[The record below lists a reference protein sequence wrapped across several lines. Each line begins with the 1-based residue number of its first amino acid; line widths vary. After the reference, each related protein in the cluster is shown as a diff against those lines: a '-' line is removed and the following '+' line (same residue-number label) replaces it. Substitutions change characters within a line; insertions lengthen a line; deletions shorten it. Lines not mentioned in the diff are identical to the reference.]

1 MRCEQCGQTS
11 DASETSCSNCGASF
25 PSLEPDIETLESEL
39 EAPILGSPLAAIYVP
54 IFVAIGTTIV
64 SLFVLLLSQFV
75 GLLNQVGP
83 TIVVL
88 AMVTIAGVGP
98 LVGLTMWLRSRMHHS
113 DE

>member
-11 DASETSCSNCGASF
+11 DASETSCPNCGASF
-25 PSLEPDIETLESEL
+25 SSLEPDIETLESEL

-54 IFVAIGTTIV
+54 VFVAIGTTIV
-64 SLFVLLLSQFV
+64 SIFVLLLSRSF

-88 AMVTIAGVGP
+88 TMVIIIGVGP
-98 LVGLTMWLRSRMHHS
+98 LIGLTMWLRSRIRHS